1 MGLLNKIKWVLGILI
16 IFVLILAT
24 NLIDRNNFLRI
35 KNSVDT
41 IYKDRLV
48 ASDIIFELLKS
59 VQEKEIAAVTSDS
72 VFFLERNEQVNNHIN
87 SLIARFDQTKLTRD
101 EGKVFDDFKNNL
113 KKLSASEKAFI
124 SAQKTAIIT
133 NLSNVKENLSDLS
146 KIQLNEGGKIN
157 SVNKQ
162 AVDSMELYTQIEIYF
177 LVFLAIIIQII
188 IMYNPKEK
196 K

>member
-1 MGLLNKIKWVLGILI
+1 MGLLNKIKWVLGILM